1 MEYMDPSVN
10 LHGRQASGR
19 RGSSSDLADQLG
31 VMIADR
37 HSVVRDGMRRIL
49 DLDPGPRVVAT
60 VANSEAVA
68 ESVRSQRPHLLLIDS
83 DLFFLMHILQQIS
96 TVADT
101 AVVLFTTKLS
111 HDEALLAVRLGVRG
125 IVRKDAPVETVVQ
138 CIRRVLAGEHW
149 IEREL
154 LAEAVRVPQPQANQ
168 FDLSSRE
175 LEIIANIVSGACNKE
190 IAQRLGISDLTVK
203 RHLTNVYN
211 KVGVSGRL
219 ELALFALAHNL
230 AHARKP
236 AAGISS
242 AAALRNAQVHSFG
255 LPR

>member
-1 MEYMDPSVN
+1 MGYMDPSVN
-10 LHGRQASGR
+10 LHGRQAAGR
-19 RGSSSDLADQLG
+19 RGSSSELTDQ
-31 VMIADR
+31 
-37 HSVVRDGMRRIL
+37 
-49 DLDPGPRVVAT
+49 
-60 VANSEAVA
+60 
-68 ESVRSQRPHLLLIDS
+68 
-83 DLFFLMHILQQIS
+83 
-96 TVADT
+96 
-101 AVVLFTTKLS
+101 
-111 HDEALLAVRLGVRG
+111 LGVRG

-175 LEIIANIVSGACNKE
+175 VEIIANIVSGACNKE

-219 ELALFALAHNL
+219 ELAL
-230 AHARKP
+230 
-236 AAGISS
+236 
-242 AAALRNAQVHSFG
+242 
-255 LPR
+255 